1 MDEWDIDESG
11 RLIVC
16 PLRQFQA
23 ATGHETFCLLRLQF
37 ERGDDGL
44 ETPWESLQLAMSVVQ
59 AKQLAVDL
67 LDAVRRVERPP
78 PAGEPKN

>member
-11 RLIVC
+11 SVIVC

-23 ATGHETFCLLRLQF
+23 AIGYETFFLLRLQF
-37 ERGDDGL
+37 ERDDDGP
-44 ETPWESLQLAMSVVQ
+44 ETPLESLQLGMSVVQ
-59 AKQLAVDL
+59 AKQLAADL

-78 PAGEPKN
+78 SAGKPKN